1 MTILR
6 GMAVPEFI
14 GPEGYGIVTGALTM
28 PTNVMRAA
36 GPLMGA
42 LAWSAFGNYT
52 PVLWGLA
59 AIMLVAAAGFAAA
72 AFLAK
77 REGTPPV

>member
-14 GPEGYGIVTGALTM
+14 GPEGYGVGSGALTM
-28 PTNVMRAA
+28 PTNIMRAA
-36 GPLMGA
+36 GPLLA
-42 LAWSAFGNYT
+42 SLAWAAFGGYT

-59 AIMLVAAAGFAAA
+59 GIMLIAAMGFAAA
-72 AFLAK
+72 ALLSK
-77 REGTPPV
+77 RQPG